1 MKQPLIGLSVLLLVV
16 GLAQAVS
23 PESAAGPDS
32 APGSALN
39 YFKEGLALV
48 EKGDMRAALSCFER
62 ARDLAPRWG
71 LTYLEIAATHRAL
84 GDDREL
90 IGAALE
96 KAVYYGQDLPRA
108 HYLYGVF
115 LQESGRR
122 QEAIKELQRAVE
134 LRGTMTEARFQLANV
149 LVEEGRQSE
158 GIEQCLQAVK
168 EVPNYLGCRRYLAVL
183 YEQSGQL
190 EKAEGQLKAAAENN
204 PHNVVQL
211 DALARF
217 YQRVGWNEKAQA
229 TLQLIEQVDPGKNKR
244 KLRSLLKSVN

>member
-1 MKQPLIGLSVLLLVV
+1 MLLVV
-16 GLAQAVS
+16 GLARAVP
-23 PESAAGPDS
+23 PEPAAGPDS

-39 YFKEGLALV
+39 YFKEGLALA
-48 EKGDMRAALSCFER
+48 EKGDVRAALERFEH

-71 LTYLEIAATHRAL
+71 LPYLEIAAAHHAL
-84 GDDREL
+84 GDDRGV
-90 IGAALE
+90 IGAALQ

-122 QEAIKELQRAVE
+122 QEAIKELQRATE
-134 LRGTMTEARFQLANV
+134 LRGTMTEARFQLATA

-168 EVPNYLGCRRYLAVL
+168 DVPNNLGCRRYLAVL
-183 YEQSGQL
+183 YEQSGHL
-190 EKAEGQLKAAAENN
+190 EKAEEQLKAAADTN
-204 PHNVVQL
+204 PHHVAQL

-229 TLQLIEQVDPGKNKR
+229 TLQRIERIDPSKNKR
-244 KLRSLLKSVN
+244 KLRPLLKSVN